1 MQIAAGDVAGTC
13 AEITTNGRMIV
24 VFAGQMCGEQ
34 TKSKNIQ
41 LLAVLIC
48 YLCSVPLLFPK
59 SALILE
65 NIGDEKEQIQRRA
78 DHWFHQA
85 S

>member
-41 LLAVLIC
+41 LLAVST
-48 YLCSVPLLFPK
+48 YLHGL
-59 SALILE
+59 
-65 NIGDEKEQIQRRA
+65 N
-78 DHWFHQA
+78 
-85 S
+85 